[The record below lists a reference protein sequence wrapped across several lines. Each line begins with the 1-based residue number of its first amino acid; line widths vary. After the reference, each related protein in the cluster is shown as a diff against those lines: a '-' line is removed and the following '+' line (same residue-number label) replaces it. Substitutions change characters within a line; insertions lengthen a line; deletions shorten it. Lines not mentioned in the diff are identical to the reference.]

1 MKRIFLLA
9 FLFLFTHILAWGQTT
24 LKGRLEAVGHVVVGA
39 TVVLT
44 PGGHAATT
52 DNSGRFRF
60 DGLEAGN
67 YTLAISAADIE
78 PLTYSVE
85 LTAGET
91 LEVVLTAKSAEKT
104 LGEVTVYG
112 SRAFRGIGRLP
123 EAGTLQVNA
132 SKKMEVVSM
141 NGLDANLATN
151 TARQIFAKVPGTHI
165 WESDASGI
173 QVSVATRGLSPNR
186 SWEFNVRQNGYDVS
200 ADPLGYPEAY
210 YNPPMEAVEKI
221 EVIRGSAS
229 LQWGPQFGGLLNYHL
244 HRAPDDRKISVES
257 RQTVGSNGMFSS
269 YNTASGT
276 VGKLDYLGYFH
287 HRDGAGWREN
297 SRYNINHGFLRLGYQ
312 FTPKFRAEAEY
323 TSTYYESQQAGGLTD
338 AQFAEDARQS
348 SRARNW
354 FSTPWNIASARA
366 QYDFSANTRLE
377 WKVFGL
383 FSQRNS
389 VGFVRAINIPDTINL
404 ATGAYNPRQLDRDRY
419 NNWGSELRF
428 LTNYTLGGREQ
439 TLAAGLRYYDGY
451 THRRQL
457 GIGDAGSEFS
467 TDLRGEQYPRDLEF
481 DTRNA
486 AAFAEHIFRVGK
498 RFSLVPGF
506 RVENVQNRAQG
517 RININ
522 SAGEAQN
529 IVPESRVRT
538 FLLAGFG
545 AEYHATATSELYAN
559 ISQSYRPVAFAD
571 LTPPATTAII
581 DPSLKDA
588 RGWVADLGYR
598 GRWGDVL
605 NFDASLFYLRYADR
619 IGTIA
624 RLADDG
630 SVYQYRT
637 NLSTS
642 VHRGAEVY
650 VEVNPLALLPT
661 AKRFGALNL
670 FAAMAWTDA
679 RYTDLPI
686 TTVANGVITE
696 TNLKDKFVD
705 NAPRYVHRFGAT
717 YSRKGISATWLLS
730 SVGAVFADAANTE
743 APSANG
749 QVGRLPGY
757 TVQDLSATWH
767 FLGNYTL
774 RAGINNLTDARY
786 ATRRAGGYPGPGLL
800 PGEGRTWYAGVGA
813 RF

>member
-1 MKRIFLLA
+1 MKQVFSISILVVLTQFLA
-9 FLFLFTHILAWGQTT
+9 FGQSI
-24 LKGRLEAVGHVVVGA
+24 LKGRLESVGHVVVGA
-39 TVVLT
+39 TVTLA
-44 PGGHAATT
+44 PGEAATT
-52 DNSGRFRF
+52 TDHSGRFRF
-60 DGLEAGN
+60 DNLQPGT
-67 YTLAISAADIE
+67 YTLHIRAIGIE
-78 PLTYSVE
+78 PLQYAVE
-85 LTAGET
+85 LASGET
-91 LEVVLTAKSAEKT
+91 LEVVLTAKAAESA
-104 LGEVTVYG
+104 LDEVTIYG
-112 SRAFRGIGRLP
+112 SRDFRGIGRLP
-123 EAGTLQVNA
+123 EAGALQVNA
-132 SKKMEVVSM
+132 SKKMEIVSL
-141 NGLDANLATN
+141 NDLDANLATN
-151 TARQIFAKVPGTHI
+151 NTRQIFSKVPGVHV

-200 ADPLGYPEAY
+200 ADPLGYPESY

-221 EVIRGSAS
+221 EIIRGSAS

-244 HRAPDDRKISVES
+244 RRAPSDRTISVES
-257 RQTVGSNGMFSS
+257 RQTVGSYGMFSS
-269 YNTASGT
+269 YNSAGGT
-276 VGKLDYLGYFH
+276 VGKLDYFGYFH
-287 HRDGAGWREN
+287 HRDGEGWREN

-312 FTPKFRAEAEY
+312 FSKKLRAEAEY
-323 TSTYYESQQAGGLTD
+323 TRMYYESQQAGGLTD
-338 AQFAEDARQS
+338 AQFAENARQS
-348 SRARNW
+348 SRDRNW
-354 FSTPWNIASARA
+354 FSTPWNLAAFRA
-366 QYDFSANTRLE
+366 QYDFSDNTRLE
-377 WKVFGL
+377 WKLFGL
-383 FSQRNS
+383 FSERNS
-389 VGFVRAINIPDTINL
+389 VGYMRAINIPDTINRV
-404 ATGAYNPRQLDRDRY
+404 TGAYNPRQLDRDRY
-419 NNWGSELRF
+419 HNWGSELRF

-457 GIGDAGSEFS
+457 GIGDTGSAFS
-467 TDLRGEQYPRDLEF
+467 TDLRGDQYPRDLAF

-486 AAFAEHIFRVGK
+486 AAFAEHIFRVGQ
-498 RFSLVPGF
+498 RFSLVPGL

-517 RININ
+517 RINVN

-529 IVPESRVRT
+529 IVPETRTRT
-538 FLLAGFG
+538 FVLAGFG
-545 AEYHATATSELYAN
+545 AEYHVTATSELYTN
-559 ISQSYRPVAFAD
+559 IAQSYRPVGFAD
-571 LTPPATTAII
+571 LTPPATTAVI
-581 DPSLKDA
+581 DPDLKDA

-598 GRWGDVL
+598 GRWGNVL

-630 SVYQYRT
+630 TVFQYRT

-650 VEVNPLALLPT
+650 VETNPVALLPT

-670 FAAMAWTDA
+670 FVALSFTDA
-679 RYTDLPI
+679 RYTDLPV

-717 YSRKGISATWLLS
+717 YSRQGFSATWQLS

-749 QVGRLPGY
+749 QTGRLPAY

-767 FLGNYTL
+767 FFKNYTL
-774 RAGINNLTDARY
+774 RAGINNLTDTRY

-800 PGEGRTWYAGVGA
+800 PGEGRTWYAGLGA